1 MNDLKGKTINLFL
14 TGCLRDLLFSLSNLQ
29 SLKRSDNFN
38 KKSKNSTERE
48 NRNDDVI
55 KNAGTSRSFVE
66 GSDITIR
73 DDSNNTNIGN
83 KDTNTNSNTIKNT
96 NRKTNISNEHM
107 AFSNINIAS
116 TISSSSSVSYFDT
129 FSSSSTDICDNIT
142 CVVFDCHLLM
152 ESNPI
157 AEMKCKYIRIR
168 SLPLSFHLFY
178 FNL

>member
-1 MNDLKGKTINLFL
+1 MMNDLKGKTINLFL

-55 KNAGTSRSFVE
+55 KNAGTSRGFVE
-66 GSDITIR
+66 GSDITI
-73 DDSNNTNIGN
+73 GN
-83 KDTNTNSNTIKNT
+83 KDTNTNTNTNKNT
-96 NRKTNISNEHM
+96 NRKTNISNEQM

-129 FSSSSTDICDNIT
+129 FSSSSSDIRDNIT